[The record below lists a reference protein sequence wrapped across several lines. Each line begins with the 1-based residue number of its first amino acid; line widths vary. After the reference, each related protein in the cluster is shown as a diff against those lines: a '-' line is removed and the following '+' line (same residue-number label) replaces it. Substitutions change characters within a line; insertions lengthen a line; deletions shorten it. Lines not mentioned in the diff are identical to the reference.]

1 MNIEK
6 TMYGS
11 LKISVLI
18 QNQLFERQYYGY
30 SRAGAIR
37 KFKEELKQIKQQ
49 FKN

>member
-30 SRAGAIR
+30 SKTEAIK
-37 KFKEELKQIKQQ
+37 KFKTEVTNIKNQLK
-49 FKN
+49 